1 MSQYRRTARKTSA
14 WLAFVAVLIQALVP
28 NIVGAEIA
36 LAVGQGLE
44 IGLESCP
51 FGHLHPSVVPHAAA
65 HHHDGQPDEDAPP
78 ANHSSDGGGLADACS
93 ICIALHT
100 GGQFTAP
107 AEFQVTAPQALPRAL
122 AMVARRDRFNSVVV
136 STAYD
141 ARAPPPIL

>member
-1 MSQYRRTARKTSA
+1 MSQYRRNARKTSA

-36 LAVGQGLE
+36 LAASEGLE
-44 IGLESCP
+44 VGLLNCP

-65 HHHDGQPDEDAPP
+65 HHHGGASDEDTPP
-78 ANHSSDGGGLADACS
+78 ANHTPDSGGLADACS
-93 ICIALHT
+93 ICIALHS

-107 AEFQVTAPQALPRAL
+107 AEFQVFAPQAQPRAL
-122 AMVARRDRFNSVVV
+122 AMVARRDRFTSLVV

-141 ARAPPPIL
+141 ARAPPQIL

>member
-1 MSQYRRTARKTSA
+1 MSQYRRNARKTSA

-36 LAVGQGLE
+36 LAASQGLE

-51 FGHLHPSVVPHAAA
+51 FGHLHLNVVPHAAA
-65 HHHDGQPDEDAPP
+65 HHHDGQPDEDTPP
-78 ANHSSDGGGLADACS
+78 ANHSSDSGGLADACS
-93 ICIALHT
+93 ICIALHS

-107 AEFQVTAPQALPRAL
+107 VEFQVIAPQAQPRPLP
-122 AMVARRDRFNSVVV
+122 MVARRDRFISLVV